1 MKKFLT
7 SILCFMAIILVSCT
21 QKPELGV
28 LDENENIPYNE
39 PTNMKLVLHEGLIGE
54 SYSDL
59 PLDESLI
66 NNAYSFILINDGSIN
81 NVIFKAVKIENSQ
94 WKEIGE
100 ILKIDLSKGENEFIL
115 EDCVV
120 NNGCAYISVGENI
133 SEKSDIAN
141 TIAIESNDYNSY
153 LNILLNSENV
163 KKDTTV
169 AVTCWVPRNDNA
181 IDVFGSMEYEQNI
194 NLIYENPEKTMKAF
208 EECYMIL
215 ATFK

>member
-1 MKKFLT
+1 MRGVPLFSFFFLI
-7 SILCFMAIILVSCT
+7 SSA
-21 QKPELGV
+21 
-28 LDENENIPYNE
+28 DN
-39 PTNMKLVLHEGLIGE
+39 
-54 SYSDL
+54 
-59 PLDESLI
+59 
-66 NNAYSFILINDGSIN
+66 
-81 NVIFKAVKIENSQ
+81 
-94 WKEIGE
+94 
-100 ILKIDLSKGENEFIL
+100 
-115 EDCVV
+115 
-120 NNGCAYISVGENI
+120 AYISVGENI

-141 TIAIESNDYNSY
+141 TIAIELNDYNSY